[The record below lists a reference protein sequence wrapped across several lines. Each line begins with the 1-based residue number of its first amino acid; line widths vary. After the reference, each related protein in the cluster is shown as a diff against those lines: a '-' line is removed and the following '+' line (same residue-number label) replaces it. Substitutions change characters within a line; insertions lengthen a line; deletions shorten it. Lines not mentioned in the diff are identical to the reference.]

1 MPTSRLLSALGK
13 SKKNKKTENATK
25 TSSETNPALQRS
37 GKPEYIKYTINPTL
51 EGHIHNE
58 PYIHED
64 VRLRYDKT
72 EDKIILEY
80 TCSRTIQMQ
89 QHESPGHVVD
99 PEKQKCRMCDQHLL
113 KSDKD
118 EIEAGRATAKFEEI
132 ADDGRRVDSWDG
144 RDGSSEALIPRGTKD
159 R

>member
-64 VRLRYDKT
+64 VRL
-72 EDKIILEY
+72 
-80 TCSRTIQMQ
+80 RTIQMQ